1 MLKQPMAILAFEKI
15 HASLTA
21 LFVLREDLFFGLA
34 SVLVTGNKTLAGI
47 KVTKRAKNIEYAI
60 RDVIAH
66 TEQLVKNGKKIYYL
80 NIGDPA
86 AFDFKTPQNVKDAL
100 CKAVEQDD
108 NYYSPSEGRVDL
120 REAIVRKEKRVNN
133 VDISAEN
140 VLITEGISEGIQM
153 ILAALVEKG
162 DEILFPGPTYPPYI
176 SYTKFFDGTPVA
188 YETIEEEEWRPN
200 LDDLRSKI
208 SPKTRAIVITN
219 PNNPTGSVYGKKT
232 IQEMLDIA
240 GEHDLLVL
248 SDEIYDQL
256 TYEKEFVSTAN
267 LSKDVPVVGL
277 NGFSKV
283 YQMTGWRLGYMY
295 FKGEGKQL
303 DALKL
308 GVEKQCRIRLCANTP
323 VQIAGAAALDGPQD
337 FVKDIVDRL
346 KQRRDFAWKRL
357 NEIEGISTTKPEG
370 AFYIFPKIHEVGS
383 RWKTDMEF
391 VVELL
396 KETGVLIVNG
406 SGFDPVYGKGHARV
420 VFLPPIEELDEAF
433 NALERFM
440 KKKQKKEA
448 HGRVGYS

>member
-1 MLKQPMAILAFEKI
+1 MAR
-15 HASLTA
+15 
-21 LFVLREDLFFGLA
+21 V
-34 SVLVTGNKTLAGI
+34 
-47 KVTKRAKNIEYAI
+47 KVTARAKTIEYAI
-60 RDVIAH
+60 RDVIAY
-66 TEQLVKNGKKIYYL
+66 TDQLVKNGKKIYYL

-100 CKAVEQDD
+100 CMAVEQDD
-108 NYYSPSEGRVDL
+108 NYYSPSEGRPEL
-120 REAIVRKEKRVNN
+120 REAIVGKEKRVNN
-133 VDISAEN
+133 VDITADN

-188 YETIEEEEWRPN
+188 YETIEEEAWQPN
-200 LDDLRSKI
+200 IDDLRSKI
-208 SPKTRAIVITN
+208 SDRTRAIVITN
-219 PNNPTGSVYGKKT
+219 PNNPTGSVYNKKV
-232 IQEMLDIA
+232 IQEILDIA
-240 GEHDLLVL
+240 GEHNLLVL

-256 TYEKEFVSTAN
+256 TYEKEFVSTAC

-283 YQMTGWRLGYMY
+283 YQMTGWRLGYLY

-303 DALKL
+303 DELKL
-308 GVEKQCRIRLCANTP
+308 AVEKECRIRICANTP
-323 VQIAGAAALDGPQD
+323 VQIAGTAALNGPQD
-337 FVKDIVDRL
+337 FVKDMIEKL

-357 NEIEGISTTKPEG
+357 NEIEGISTAKPEG
-370 AFYIFPKIHEVGS
+370 AFYIFPKIHQVGS
-383 RWKTDMEF
+383 RWKTDMDF

-406 SGFDPVYGKGHARV
+406 SGFDPVYGKDHARI
-420 VFLPPIEELDEAF
+420 VFLPPIEELEEAF
-433 NALERFM
+433 NALEGFL

-448 HGRVGYS
+448 LKHVGYG

>member
-1 MLKQPMAILAFEKI
+1 
-15 HASLTA
+15 
-21 LFVLREDLFFGLA
+21 V
-34 SVLVTGNKTLAGI
+34 VTGNTALAHV
-47 KVTKRAKNIEYAI
+47 KVTKRASNIEYAI
-60 RDVIAH
+60 RDVIVH
-66 TEQLVKNGKKIYYL
+66 TRELSKNGKKIYYL

-86 AFDFKTPQNVKDAL
+86 AFDFKTPQYVKDAL
-100 CKAVEQDD
+100 CKAIDCDD
-108 NYYSPSEGRVDL
+108 NYYSPSEGRPEL

-133 VDISAEN
+133 VDITANN

-188 YETIEEEEWRPN
+188 YETIEEEGWMPN
-200 LDDLRSKI
+200 IDDLRSKI

-219 PNNPTGSVYGKKT
+219 PNNPTGSVYSGKM
-232 IQEMLDIA
+232 IREILDIA
-240 GEHDLLVL
+240 GENDLPVL

-256 TYEKEFVSTAN
+256 TYEKEFVSTAH

-303 DALKL
+303 DDLKM

-323 VQIAGAAALDGPQD
+323 VQIAGAAALDGSQD
-337 FVKDIVDRL
+337 FVKGIVDRL
-346 KQRRDFAWKRL
+346 KERRDFAWKRL
-357 NEIEGISTTKPEG
+357 NEIEGITTTKPDG
-370 AFYIFPKIHEVGS
+370 AFYIFPKIHDVGT
-383 RWKTDMEF
+383 RWKTDMDF

-406 SGFDPVYGKGHARV
+406 SGFDPVYGKDHARV
-420 VFLPPIEELDEAF
+420 VFLPPIEELEEAF
-433 NALERFM
+433 NCLEQFM
-440 KKKQKKEA
+440 KKKPKK
-448 HGRVGYS
+448 